1 MLKMKQCEEWS
12 NEADAWWLNLQALE
26 STNALMATQ
35 LFSNDRRSVG
45 ASTLA
50 LSSAW
55 TQLSNELQVR
65 LNHLQKVG
73 GRVLDDRG
81 SQATGC
87 QLPGW
92 PPVPAARAAAAGEDD
107 APVGVSRHDSED
119 SISTSASSS
128 PSGCADDDA
137 DGSRSA
143 KAVFFAASGS
153 GAGGRRAYHSAG
165 DDEEVAQPQ
174 QSAAPAEAAPVKTVP
189 VEAAPDEQVFVGMTG
204 GGGEGG
210 DAGAE
215 AEACSS
221 ERQQLI
227 VALAKVYSHLANLGQ
242 RRQKCT
248 AFHSRSVPRWTML
261 QYLSRI
267 ATYFH
272 CSDQCLV
279 LSLVYIDRIVK
290 MHPDFVVSTFSV
302 HRVLMTSVMVAAKF
316 WDDIFYSNE
325 HYAKVGGVT
334 TRECCMLEAQFCKLI
349 DWRLHVL
356 PDEYSTYLQS
366 VHCAVGGPDASLS
379 PPVAPIAQTAAVAA
393 SAAVPAHAAAAP
405 AATACPAPQLSA
417 LATKAAM
424 PESAPNPPAA
434 AAAIAPAA
442 AAAAA
447 TAEKF
452 DPAQSGKR

>member
-1 MLKMKQCEEWS
+1 VGCSWLLDSRLDDARVGIHQCMLKMKQCEEWS

-143 KAVFFAASGS
+143 KAVFL
-153 GAGGRRAYHSAG
+153 RR
-165 DDEEVAQPQ
+165 
-174 QSAAPAEAAPVKTVP
+174 
-189 VEAAPDEQVFVGMTG
+189 FWLR
-204 GGGEGG
+204 
-210 DAGAE
+210 
-215 AEACSS
+215 C
-221 ERQQLI
+221 
-227 VALAKVYSHLANLGQ
+227 
-242 RRQKCT
+242 RR
-248 AFHSRSVPRWTML
+248 S
-261 QYLSRI
+261 
-267 ATYFH
+267 
-272 CSDQCLV
+272 
-279 LSLVYIDRIVK
+279 
-290 MHPDFVVSTFSV
+290 
-302 HRVLMTSVMVAAKF
+302 
-316 WDDIFYSNE
+316 
-325 HYAKVGGVT
+325 
-334 TRECCMLEAQFCKLI
+334 
-349 DWRLHVL
+349 
-356 PDEYSTYLQS
+356 
-366 VHCAVGGPDASLS
+366 ASL
-379 PPVAPIAQTAAVAA
+379 P
-393 SAAVPAHAAAAP
+393 
-405 AATACPAPQLSA
+405 LSW
-417 LATKAAM
+417 
-424 PESAPNPPAA
+424 
-434 AAAIAPAA
+434 
-442 AAAAA
+442 
-447 TAEKF
+447 
-452 DPAQSGKR
+452 R